1 MRFAPVPTR
10 GRSLNVLRGP
20 VPVEGR
26 SRGRRRTARSTRLI
40 QSHMPSPI
48 LVFDGECGFCHRSVR
63 FILAHER
70 RGDLCFV
77 PRDSAL
83 GRSLREQFK
92 LPCVESLLWIESGQ
106 AFVEWDAVAHVA
118 AYVGGF
124 YARLAA
130 VAGLLPRS
138 LLNCGYRLFARLRK
152 RLGRRPRQC
161 LQLTPAQQQR
171 FLG

>member
-1 MRFAPVPTR
+1 M
-10 GRSLNVLRGP
+10 
-20 VPVEGR
+20 
-26 SRGRRRTARSTRLI
+26 
-40 QSHMPSPI
+40 
-48 LVFDGECGFCHRSVR
+48 LVFDGECGFCHRAVR

-92 LPCVESLLWIESGQ
+92 LQRVESLLWIERGE
-106 AFVEWDAVAHVA
+106 AFVEWDATARVA
-118 AYVGGF
+118 AYIGGF

-138 LLNCGYRLFARLRK
+138 LRNGGYRLFARLR
-152 RLGRRPRQC
+152 RRFGGRPRQC